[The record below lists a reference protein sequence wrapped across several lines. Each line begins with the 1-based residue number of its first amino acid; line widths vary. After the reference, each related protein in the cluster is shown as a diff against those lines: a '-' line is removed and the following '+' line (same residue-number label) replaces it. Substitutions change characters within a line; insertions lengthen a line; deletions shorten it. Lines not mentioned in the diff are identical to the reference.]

1 MTLSQMLST
10 FLIVLTITS
19 NSYAAQKEES
29 RFLEEGTP
37 APFSGY
43 LIPPS
48 TTKELKDA
56 VIERDGF
63 KLINTS
69 LEKSISIYKQ
79 NETLYTDKVNVLVNQ
94 NDNLAKSLESA
105 RSTSDLTKILWFG
118 LGVVATGFAIYGAKA
133 ATK

>member
-1 MTLSQMLST
+1 MTLSQMFSI

-19 NSYAAQKEES
+19 NSYAVES

-63 KLINTS
+63 RLINTS

-79 NETLYTDKVNVLVNQ
+79 NEVLYTDKVNVLVNQ